1 MDMPDKDGKQSGPGT
16 TTPDQAYKDGRAEDV
31 QEGSLG
37 VDTGGAGVQ
46 KSRLPEGR
54 DEKGS
59 YQSGGFAGQEADDT
73 PDAGTVDPSG
83 EGDASPHAQYDTTK
97 KSEAAGQDE
106 GEGGLA
112 VGEGGKDLAP
122 GSLGNVDDPSEVG
135 ERGYGQQPDYDAN
148 DPGARQ
154 VHPKTPSDMGNR

>member
-1 MDMPDKDGKQSGPGT
+1 MPDKEGNVSGPGT
-16 TTPDQAYKDGRAEDV
+16 TTPDQAYKDGRSADV

-37 VDTGGAGVQ
+37 ADTGGAGVQ

-54 DEKGS
+54 DEQGS
-59 YQSGGFAGQEADDT
+59 YQSGGFAGQNADDA

-83 EGDASPHAQYDTTK
+83 EGDASPQAAYDSIK
-97 KSEAAGQDE
+97 KDDAAGQDQ
-106 GEGGLA
+106 GEGGLST
-112 VGEGGKDLAP
+112 GEGASDLAP

-148 DPGARQ
+148 EPGERQ
-154 VHPKTPSDMGNR
+154 QHPRTPSDMGNR